1 MGLKDVAA
9 GGICVTI
16 RDQEICRV
24 TGGWGRAILLWGAV
38 HVVFAVIP
46 KMKNVLYL
54 VQEKCFG
61 IKERSLP
68 SKAAKVVEYY
78 GLQ

>member
-1 MGLKDVAA
+1 MPGDWRLGACHPPV
-9 GGICVTI
+9 
-16 RDQEICRV
+16 
-24 TGGWGRAILLWGAV
+24 GAV
-38 HVVFAVIP
+38 HIVFAVIP